1 MEDEILKLLAFPT
14 ERHERYLLHAARI
27 GLDEGVFIAL
37 EGSLLQRTAT
47 PYSEIRLI
55 GVGHLERQ
63 ILEKLIGTYARPVMT
78 LVTPKGIY
86 SVLYED
92 GLSVEWDLR
101 PAFYREE
108 MKLIQIIA
116 GEGSYPMTE
125 TLSPC
130 TQIHSLLFP
139 TRNDAYR
146 VLYLL
151 ERAIAKNLAGDE
163 GVAGEFLAEAVNAF
177 ESMGLTPLSHRSF
190 LPTVDTLF
198 KAVAP
203 LARADQAFLEI
214 LQSRLD
220 LIAEKGK

>member
-1 MEDEILKLLAFPT
+1 MEDEILKLFSFPT
-14 ERHERYLLHAARI
+14 ERHERYILQAARI

-37 EGSLLQRTAT
+37 EGSMLQRTAT
-47 PYSEIRLI
+47 SYSEIRLI

-86 SVLYED
+86 GVLYED

-108 MKLIQIIA
+108 MRLIRIIA

-125 TLSPC
+125 NPSPRAE
-130 TQIHSLLFP
+130 IHSLLFP
-139 TRNDAYR
+139 VRNDAYR

-163 GVAGEFLAEAVNAF
+163 GVAGEFLAEAMNGF
-177 ESMGLTPLSHRSF
+177 ESMGLTPLSHKGF

-203 LARADQAFLEI
+203 FARADQAFVEI
-214 LQSRLD
+214 LQSRLE
-220 LIAEKGK
+220 LIAGKGK